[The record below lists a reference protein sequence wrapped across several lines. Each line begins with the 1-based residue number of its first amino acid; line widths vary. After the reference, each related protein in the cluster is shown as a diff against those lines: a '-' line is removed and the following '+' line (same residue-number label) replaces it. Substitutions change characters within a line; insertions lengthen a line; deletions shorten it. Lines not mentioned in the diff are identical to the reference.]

1 MSTDMT
7 YSELALSYLNFLARK
22 KLLLYSPCLPGTLT
36 AGRTSGLHSGRSIFS
51 FALNAA
57 RTTKAP
63 IRASYLV
70 GAVHS
75 LLNPISLV

>member
-22 KLLLYSPCLPGTLT
+22 KLLLYSPCLPGSADCGTNVKP
-36 AGRTSGLHSGRSIFS
+36 TSGRPIFS
-51 FALNAA
+51 FALNAP

-70 GAVHS
+70 GAAHS
-75 LLNPISLV
+75 LPNPTSLV

>member
-1 MSTDMT
+1 MSTSMV
-7 YSELALSYLNFLARK
+7 YSEMVLSYLNFLARNN
-22 KLLLYSPCLPGTLT
+22 LLLYCPCLPGSADCGTNV
-36 AGRTSGLHSGRSIFS
+36 RPTSGPSIFS

-63 IRASYLV
+63 IRTTYLV

-75 LLNPISLV
+75 LPNPIFLV